1 MKITDVGAAL
11 DPQFERVSDTPRTDE
26 QYNREKQYRSI
37 TNVTMSSH
45 GFDAMTRLCGEL
57 ERELDNAQAEIV
69 RLKGEAE
76 SWEKVFDRTCEHLA
90 DAKTELAEAV
100 EKERERCAL
109 VCERSVT
116 APAGTY
122 QILMA
127 AAKEIRKGE

>member
-1 MKITDVGAAL
+1 M
-11 DPQFERVSDTPRTDE
+11 SNTPRTDAH
-26 QYNREKQYRSI
+26 YKQI
-37 TNVTMSSH
+37 LD
-45 GFDAMTRLCGEL
+45 DALGLEYCETEL
-57 ERELDNAQAEIV
+57 RYWSKKLE
-69 RLKGEAE
+69 
-76 SWEKVFDRTCEHLA
+76 C
-90 DAKTELAEAV
+90 ELAEAV